1 LSYFPWQTANSR
13 ETALDSDPRATE
25 DLSQPDSQTAADRCG
40 GSTTPTEESL
50 VARLQQGDQ
59 DVLGELFSLHRQRLR
74 RLIEFR
80 FDLRLRGRV
89 DPSDVLQESFLDAAQ
104 RLPHF
109 IQGPAVPVFVWLR
122 QVAIQR
128 LIEVH
133 RRHLGAE
140 KRSAHR
146 ERSVDVWASPSA
158 TSASLAFQLVSRLAS
173 PSDVLVRNELVAQLH
188 QALELMD
195 PIDREVLALRH
206 FEELSNDE
214 TAAAL
219 GLQKSAASN
228 RYVRALG
235 RLKKLLE
242 NIPGFFDGL
251 DQQGDANP

>member
-1 LSYFPWQTANSR
+1 MQGGDESDL
-13 ETALDSDPRATE
+13 LD
-25 DLSQPDSQTAADRCG
+25 
-40 GSTTPTEESL
+40 
-50 VARLQQGDQ
+50 RLQQGDTEA
-59 DVLGELFSLHRQRLR
+59 LGMLFSLHRKRLR
-74 RLIEFR
+74 RLIDFR
-80 FDLRLRGRV
+80 LDARLRGRV
-89 DPSDVLQESFLDAAQ
+89 DPSDVLQDSFMDASQ

-109 IQGPAVPVFVWLR
+109 VQAPSVPFFVWLR

-128 LIEVH
+128 LVEVH

-146 ERSVDVWASPSA
+146 ERSVETTLQSNA

-173 PSDVLVRNELVAQLH
+173 PSDVLARNELTAQLH
-188 QALELMD
+188 TALNSMD

-228 RYVRALG
+228 RYVRALA
-235 RLKKLLE
+235 RLKKVLE
-242 NIPGFFDGL
+242 QIPGFFDGM
-251 DQQGDANP
+251 DVREGPVDPDES